1 MDFFVFISQE
11 WMLVSLLVILIYAL
25 AFTERV
31 RGGKPISP
39 HEATRMLNS
48 GDAVLVDLRETKD
61 YNEGHIVGSLHMPYA
76 KISERASELEKN
88 KDKVIILA
96 DKIGQ
101 HAGKIGKTLGSSGFQ
116 VRRLQGGVSEWANQG
131 LPLIRKK

>member
-11 WMLVSLLVILIYAL
+11 WLLVSLLVLLIYGL

-31 RGGKPISP
+31 RGGKPISA
-39 HEATRMLNS
+39 HEATKLLNAEE
-48 GDAVLVDLRETKD
+48 AVLVDLREAKD
-61 YNEGHIVGSLHMPYA
+61 YNEGHIAGSLHMPYA
-76 KISERASELEKN
+76 KISERAVELEKN

-131 LPLIRKK
+131 LPLVKKK